1 MNNPVRV
8 ASRGARLTR
17 SVAVRA
23 AALLSLAACFHV
35 GSATAAVLQVSPV
48 RIEFASAQ
56 HAQALQV
63 SNSGT
68 RSLDAQV
75 RIVRWSQEGGKDRF
89 DPVDDLVASPAILQV
104 SPGQTRVVR
113 LVRLRPA
120 PSNQQLSYRVFVD
133 ELPTSKITSGAG
145 IKVLMRYSIPL
156 FVEPASANRVTGSPG
171 TPGEVPPTDLSQVQS
186 KLVAGPDGKSSLLV
200 NNSSAYAIRISD
212 LVTSGP
218 SGGQQSLVNGLVGY
232 VLPGQQMAWPI
243 NVPFPPSQNLILKA
257 RFNDD
262 REARAL
268 PMGAQR

>member
-1 MNNPVRV
+1 M
-8 ASRGARLTR
+8 
-17 SVAVRA
+17 
-23 AALLSLAACFHV
+23 AACFHV

-113 LVRLRPA
+113 LVRLHPA

-156 FVEPASANRVTGSPG
+156 FVEPASAKTGTGAPG

-186 KLVAGPDGKSSLLV
+186 QLVAGPDGKSSLLV
-200 NNSSAYAIRISD
+200 SNSSAHAIRISD

-243 NVPFPPSQNLILKA
+243 NVPFPPSQNLTLKA